1 MNLGDGG
8 MVEDEEVIKTLEE
21 LIIMLAMAASSS
33 SSFCSSATLD
43 FASCTKKKNLV
54 ERVRFLTIF

>member
-21 LIIMLAMAASSS
+21 LIIMLAMAVFLQS
-33 SSFCSSATLD
+33 
-43 FASCTKKKNLV
+43 TKEIVYYCILI
-54 ERVRFLTIF
+54 E